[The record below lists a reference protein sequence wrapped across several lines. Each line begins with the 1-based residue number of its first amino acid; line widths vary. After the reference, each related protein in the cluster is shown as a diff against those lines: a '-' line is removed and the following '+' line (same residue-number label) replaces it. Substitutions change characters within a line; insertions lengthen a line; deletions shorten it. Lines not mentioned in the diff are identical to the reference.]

1 MTFLILLKIN
11 LKNNMSKWTGKSKG
25 TVLGYRIFIFSIKT
39 FGVKTAY
46 FILHFVTNYYFLFAK
61 KNKEGILNFY
71 KQALGFNDKKAKQ
84 IARKNFYIFGQTLV
98 DRHAFL
104 LNKAKH
110 ITYSFDNEQALID
123 IKESNKGAVLLSG
136 HIGNWETA
144 GNLLKD
150 RISNKINVLMLDA
163 EYQEIKQFIDDS
175 TGGSKFNVIAI
186 KNDLSHIIKIKNSL
200 SNNEFIAIHAD
211 RTTDSIKNIE
221 IDFFGIPTKFPY
233 GPFLIASKFKVPVVF
248 VFAVK
253 GNENHYS
260 LNCTNPTV
268 GESPK
273 EIAKKYIAELER
285 MVRKYPEQW
294 FNYYNY
300 FE

>member
-1 MTFLILLKIN
+1 
-11 LKNNMSKWTGKSKG
+11 MSKWTGKSKG

-39 FGVKTAY
+39 FGIKTAY
-46 FILHFVTNYYFLFAK
+46 FILRFVTYYYFIFAK
-61 KNKEGILNFY
+61 KNREGILTFY
-71 KQALGFNDKKAKQ
+71 TKALGYTEREAKI

-104 LNKAKH
+104 LNKAKN
-110 ITYSFDNEQALID
+110 ISYSFDNEQALLD
-123 IKESNKGAVLLSG
+123 LKDGGKGAVLLSG

-150 RISNKINVLMLDA
+150 RISNKINALMLDA
-163 EYQEIKQFIDDS
+163 EYQKIKQFIDSS

-186 KNDLSHIIKIKNSL
+186 KNDLSHIIKIKNAL

-211 RTTDSIKNIE
+211 RTTDGIKNIE

-253 GNENHYS
+253 GNEKHYS
-260 LNCTNPTV
+260 LNCTDPTV
-268 GESPK
+268 GESPE
-273 EIAKKYIAELER
+273 EIAVKYVTELER

-300 FE
+300 FEQ

>member
-1 MTFLILLKIN
+1 MT
-11 LKNNMSKWTGKSKG
+11 KWDGKSKG
-25 TVLGYRIFIFSIKT
+25 TVLGYRIFIFSIKS
-39 FGVKTAY
+39 FGVKSAY
-46 FILHFVTNYYFLFAK
+46 FILRFVTYYYFLFAK
-61 KNKEGILNFY
+61 KNREGILNFY
-71 KQALGFNDKKAKQ
+71 KRALGFNDKKAKQ
-84 IARKNFYIFGQTLV
+84 TARKNFYIFGQTLV
-98 DRHAFL
+98 DKHAFL
-104 LNKAKH
+104 LNKAEH

-123 IKESNKGAVLLSG
+123 INNSNQGAVLLSG

-150 RISNKINVLMLDA
+150 RISDKINVLMLDA
-163 EYQEIKQFIDDS
+163 EYEKIKKFIDKS

-186 KNDLSHIIKIKNSL
+186 KNDLSHIIKIKNAL
-200 SNNEFIAIHAD
+200 SHKEFIAIHAD
-211 RTTDSIKNIE
+211 RSMEGIKNIE
-221 IDFFGIPTKFPY
+221 LIFFGLPVKFPY

-253 GNENHYS
+253 EGETHYT
-260 LNCTNPTV
+260 LTCTNPTI
-268 GESPK
+268 GESPE
-273 EIAKKYIAELER
+273 EIAKKYVTELER

>member
-1 MTFLILLKIN
+1 
-11 LKNNMSKWTGKSKG
+11 
-25 TVLGYRIFIFSIKT
+25 
-39 FGVKTAY
+39 
-46 FILHFVTNYYFLFAK
+46 
-61 KNKEGILNFY
+61 
-71 KQALGFNDKKAKQ
+71 
-84 IARKNFYIFGQTLV
+84 V

-104 LNKAKH
+104 LDKAKH
-110 ITYSFDNEQALID
+110 ISYSFDNEQALID
-123 IKESNKGAVLLSG
+123 IKDKNKGAVLLSG

-150 RISNKINVLMLDA
+150 RISNKINALMLDA
-163 EYQEIKQFIDDS
+163 EYQKIKQFIDNS

-186 KNDLSHIIKIKNSL
+186 KNDLSHIIKIKNAL

-211 RTTDSIKNIE
+211 RTTEGIKNIE
-221 IDFFGIPTKFPY
+221 IDFFRIPTKFPY

-268 GESPK
+268 GKSPE
-273 EIAKKYIAELER
+273 EIAKKYVVELER

-300 FE
+300 FEQ